1 MEHRVKFKKEEI
13 IGMIIVCDS
22 YIKSVEKQENSPEL
36 ETVKSILYSCKSK
49 LQTAESNFKKRKLFN
64 LI

>member
-1 MEHRVKFKKEEI
+1 MEQKLKFKKEEI
-13 IGMIIVCDS
+13 IGMIIVCES
-22 YIKSVEKQENSPEL
+22 YIKSLEKQENSSEL

-49 LQTAESNFKKRKLFN
+49 FETAESNSKKRKLFN